1 MKNHIP
7 IYIISLSSM
16 PERRLHVKRQLDSF
30 GLKCQFVNV
39 DDIDK
44 YELES
49 KDHLNRIAQSLGI
62 DTIILEK
69 KYNAILNHL
78 KASSQGK
85 QYEKN
90 KNNNLGSLAITLSHI
105 KIYDLMVKHNHSE
118 VCILEDDVTLL
129 PTFPKILKIAPD
141 LSWDILQ
148 LAHQP
153 GKNNVWNLLAS
164 CIYKRSCFTD
174 SKIKELLSFLRC
186 WIGNHNDADKQAL
199 KLYGFD
205 HRLYPAQA
213 KYIIKTIREHRDQHR
228 RRIILNGIRFI
239 LDTIMNNQHDIKI
252 TKRYYQLLFSDTII
266 KLGSLPEKTD
276 LNVITHDHCIAEP
289 AEQSL
294 STTAYIVRP
303 AAAVKWKQK
312 VLSVNP
318 LVIDEVP
325 WELHRNGQV
334 KLRLVTPP
342 CATATRIYLKYS
354 ARLR

>member
-30 GLKCQFVNV
+30 GLKYQFVDV
-39 DDIDK
+39 DFIDK
-44 YELES
+44 YRLES
-49 KDHLNRIAQSLGI
+49 RTYRSWLAEKLAI
-62 DTIILEK
+62 DASTLEN
-69 KYNAILNHL
+69 KYRM
-78 KASSQGK
+78 
-85 QYEKN
+85 
-90 KNNNLGSLAITLSHI
+90 LGSVSGVTRGQLAIILSHI

-129 PTFPKILKIAPD
+129 PTFPEILKIAPD

-153 GKNNVWNLLAS
+153 GEKTVLNLLAS
-164 CIYKRSCFTD
+164 CIYRPSYFIY

-186 WIGNHNDADKQAL
+186 WIGNHHAADKQAL

-213 KYIIKTIREHRDQHR
+213 KYIIKTIRKHRDQHR

-239 LDTIMNNQHDIKI
+239 LDTIMNDQHDIKI
-252 TKRYYQLLFSDTII
+252 TKRYYGLLFLDTII
-266 KLGSLPEKTD
+266 KLGVLPKKTD

-303 AAAVKWKQK
+303 AATVKWKQK

-325 WELHRNGQV
+325 WELHLNGQV

-342 CATATRIYLKYS
+342 CATATRIYLQYS